1 MKKIV
6 LITIAVVFLIG
17 GAMVFLFLP
26 KGHGNLAM
34 EDVLPAQAVFYVR
47 ADNLSQRVENFS
59 KTKLFNDLKNL
70 DYKKVSSTVG
80 VAPESAIQFEEKL
93 SAFFSVENQ
102 KLIKALFGKEVA
114 IAVYTDDSFKNMKD
128 NSPAVIQKALFAAAG
143 NVFIATRVGSDVGAA
158 ESVLKFWGQFS
169 KDFKTN
175 TTQYKGKKITVIE
188 SQDGSIK
195 VAYVRLGD
203 VIVIGLGEKAAQSA
217 IDVQAKAQKPLA
229 SDADFLKRKKTF
241 LEGADTVGYLSVHP
255 IYQLV
260 QSQINAMGD
269 APQTKLYADQLAN
282 QLKQVQGLEALVFAN
297 KSGDLFI
304 GKTDLYFDKMKLDPV
319 MRGLYTCAP
328 DDNKSANFVP
338 WDALFY
344 QWTTC
349 LDFPGMVNQYKEQ
362 LSLRGQASARPMD
375 VGKMISGYE
384 QMLGLSIEGDILPA
398 LGREF
403 GVYLSDVDITGSF
416 PIPKLVFFVETT
428 GRDKASLIINK
439 LFAIQPNLRPD
450 EEQYSGEVIHY
461 IAIPFVENLKLSY
474 TFSDNYLLLSTNV
487 DVLKASLDAAK
498 NPSKAIGASMAFSSM
513 KGKSNSVVFVQFDR
527 LMDKLIA
534 ILDWSSQMAKKM
546 QIQRQAFVS
555 GSEKKIET
563 LNASNEGLKTE
574 LKDKKNRL
582 AQMEKIPDVSVELDA
597 LRKKIVAEEAE
608 ISANEESVKN
618 LTKQIKSYQYSAPKQ
633 EADQQAVDQFIKPLL
648 QALTNIKFISTTTV
662 NSDDVMSTTIQMK
675 ME

>member
-1 MKKIV
+1 MKRIV
-6 LITIAVVFLIG
+6 LIIGAVVFLCG
-17 GAMVFLFLP
+17 GAAAFLLLQKGQGAMV
-26 KGHGNLAM
+26 M
-34 EDVLPAQAVFYVR
+34 EDVLPAQAMFYVR
-47 ADNLSQRVENFS
+47 AANLSQRVENFS
-59 KTKLFNDLKNL
+59 KTKLFNDLKNI
-70 DYKKVSSTVG
+70 DYKKISSTAG
-80 VAPESAIQFEEKL
+80 VTPESAIQFEEKL

-114 IAVYTDDSFKNMKD
+114 IAIYTDDSLKNMKD
-128 NSPAVIQKALFAAAG
+128 SSPAAMQKALFAAAG
-143 NVFIATRVGSDVGAA
+143 NVFVVTRVGPDVSAA
-158 ESVLKFWGQFS
+158 EAVLKFWGQFS

-195 VAYVRLGD
+195 VAYVRLGEF
-203 VIVIGLGEKAAQSA
+203 IVMGMGEKAAQSA
-217 IDVQAKAQKPLA
+217 IDVQAKTQKPLA
-229 SDADFLKRKKTF
+229 SDADFLKRKKTYF
-241 LEGADTVGYLSVHP
+241 EGYDTVGYLSVQP
-255 IYQLV
+255 IYQLA
-260 QSQINAMGD
+260 QNQINTMAD
-269 APQTKLYADQLAN
+269 SPQTKLYADQLAN
-282 QLKQVQGLEALVFAN
+282 QLKQVQGLEALVFAT
-297 KSGDLFI
+297 KSGDLYV

-328 DDNKSANFVP
+328 DDNKSAHFVP

-349 LDFPGMVNQYKEQ
+349 LDFSGMVNQYKEQ

-375 VGKMISGYE
+375 VEKMISGYE
-384 QMLGLSIEGDILPA
+384 QMLGLSIQGDVLPA

-403 GVYLSDVDITGSF
+403 GVYLSDVDTTGSF
-416 PIPKLVFFVETT
+416 PVPKLVLFVETT

-439 LFAIQPNLRPD
+439 LLALQPNLRPD
-450 EEQYSGEVIHY
+450 EEQYSGEIIHY

-498 NPSKAIGASMAFSSM
+498 NPSKAIGASTAFSSI

-527 LMDKLIA
+527 LMDKLSA
-534 ILDWSSQMAKKM
+534 ILDWSSEMAKKT

-563 LNASNEGLKTE
+563 LNASNEKLKTE

-582 AQMEKIPDVSVELDA
+582 AQMEKVPAVSVELDV
-597 LRKKIVAEEAE
+597 LRKEIVVGEAE

-618 LTKQIKSYQYSAPKQ
+618 LTKQIKSYQFSAPKE
-633 EADQQAVDQFIKPLL
+633 EADRQAADQFIKPLL
-648 QALTNIKFISTTTV
+648 QALTNIKFILTTTV
-662 NSDDVMSTTIQMK
+662 NSDDVMSTTMQMK